1 MKLEDLLLLA
11 LTGAA
16 VFLFVRQPNIT
27 VVKAG
32 PTTPQGTSYPIPGA
46 TSYIDPQTGKI
57 VVCPSGQVAV
67 DVGDLAPWW
76 TCGAPGTG
84 WVQNYGGQG

>member
-1 MKLEDLLLLA
+1 MKLEDFLLLA
-11 LTGAA
+11 LTGAV

-46 TSYIDPQTGKI
+46 TSYIDPATGQH
-57 VVCPSGQVAV
+57 VVCSAGQVVV
-67 DVGDLAPWW
+67 DVGDLIPFWA
-76 TCGAPGTG
+76 CGIPGKSEQAG
-84 WVQNYGGQG
+84 